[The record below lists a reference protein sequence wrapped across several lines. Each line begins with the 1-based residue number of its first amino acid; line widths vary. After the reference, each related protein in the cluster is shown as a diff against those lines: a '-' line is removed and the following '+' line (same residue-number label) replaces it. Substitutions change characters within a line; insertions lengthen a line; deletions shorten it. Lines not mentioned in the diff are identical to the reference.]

1 MHISPPST
9 SKVAGN
15 GTSDSRSNWVGVA
28 RSIITLTERPQETA
42 AAEGSVSNAADG
54 SEPVVEQSAQDEF
67 MDEKWLVPFDL
78 NSTLLSLGN
87 TNLKVILIHGFSIPP
102 AHEL

>member
-1 MHISPPST
+1 MDATFMHISPPST

-15 GTSDSRSNWVGVA
+15 GASGSRSNWVGVA

-54 SEPVVEQSAQDEF
+54 SEPVVEQTARVHCHLQR
-67 MDEKWLVPFDL
+67 LPR
-78 NSTLLSLGN
+78 
-87 TNLKVILIHGFSIPP
+87 
-102 AHEL
+102 A

>member
-1 MHISPPST
+1 MVATVAMLDELRHGCHIHAHLPAFNFQSRWPP
-9 SKVAGN
+9 
-15 GTSDSRSNWVGVA
+15 
-28 RSIITLTERPQETA
+28 RPQETA

-78 NSTLLSLGN
+78 NSTLLSW
-87 TNLKVILIHGFSIPP
+87 KRPI
-102 AHEL
+102 